1 MHFICIYLLALLHI
15 FEYTKKTELY
25 PAIGKEELFQMLY
38 SKNKKRG
45 FTLVELIVVL
55 VILAILAALLIP
67 ALTGYI
73 DKAKKDQVIAE
84 TRMLHE
90 AIQTEMVELYGS
102 NTNWKTSPILGT
114 SDGGNAYYKTI
125 ASKDGTSF
133 PGTIGILSD
142 AKSRYEQIA
151 KLSEVPSLQT
161 GGKGRF
167 FVCITSDAK
176 IHAPIYDSGRGY
188 LGVYFRD
195 TQQYQA
201 YTDGEKTSGGN
212 VAINAIDNY
221 YGHVYY
227 NQVFDAEPV
236 NGKYTDTSAYMW
248 SCEGLRA
255 TLQIDQFDPSK
266 ANI

>member
-90 AIQTEMVELYGS
+90 AVQTEMGEIYGS
-102 NTNWKTSPILGT
+102 SAQWRTTDKGAT
-114 SDGGNAYYKTI
+114 TI
-125 ASKDGTSF
+125 ASIAPPTTELRKTNFPPHSKSTSSRLLIF
-133 PGTIGILSD
+133 ILNS
-142 AKSRYEQIA
+142 
-151 KLSEVPSLQT
+151 
-161 GGKGRF
+161 
-167 FVCITSDAK
+167 
-176 IHAPIYDSGRGY
+176 
-188 LGVYFRD
+188 
-195 TQQYQA
+195 
-201 YTDGEKTSGGN
+201 
-212 VAINAIDNY
+212 
-221 YGHVYY
+221 
-227 NQVFDAEPV
+227 
-236 NGKYTDTSAYMW
+236 
-248 SCEGLRA
+248 
-255 TLQIDQFDPSK
+255 
-266 ANI
+266 

>member
-90 AIQTEMVELYGS
+90 AIQTEMVEIYGS
-102 NTNWKTSPILGT
+102 NIDWKTSSTTLGT
-114 SDGGNAYYKTI
+114 GAHKTL
-125 ASKDGTSF
+125 ANRNGT
-133 PGTIGILSD
+133 T
-142 AKSRYEQIA
+142 
-151 KLSEVPSLQT
+151 
-161 GGKGRF
+161 
-167 FVCITSDAK
+167 
-176 IHAPIYDSGRGY
+176 
-188 LGVYFRD
+188 
-195 TQQYQA
+195 
-201 YTDGEKTSGGN
+201 
-212 VAINAIDNY
+212 
-221 YGHVYY
+221 
-227 NQVFDAEPV
+227 
-236 NGKYTDTSAYMW
+236 W
-248 SCEGLRA
+248 A
-255 TLQIDQFDPSK
+255 T
-266 ANI
+266 

>member
-90 AIQTEMVELYGS
+90 AVQTEMGEIYGS
-102 NTNWKTSPILGT
+102 SAQWRTTDKGAT
-114 SDGGNAYYKTI
+114 TI
-125 ASKDGTSF
+125 ASSKGT
-133 PGTIGILSD
+133 
-142 AKSRYEQIA
+142 AIA
-151 KLSEVPSLQT
+151 ASS
-161 GGKGRF
+161 
-167 FVCITSDAK
+167 
-176 IHAPIYDSGRGY
+176 IYVDS
-188 LGVYFRD
+188 
-195 TQQYQA
+195 
-201 YTDGEKTSGGN
+201 
-212 VAINAIDNY
+212 
-221 YGHVYY
+221 
-227 NQVFDAEPV
+227 
-236 NGKYTDTSAYMW
+236 
-248 SCEGLRA
+248 A
-255 TLQIDQFDPSK
+255 TLKKSLR
-266 ANI
+266 

>member
-90 AIQTEMVELYGS
+90 AIQTEMVEIYGS
-102 NTNWKTSPILGT
+102 NIDWKTSSTTLGT
-114 SDGGNAYYKTI
+114 GAHKTLANRNGNSCVGDSAVQ
-125 ASKDGTSF
+125 
-133 PGTIGILSD
+133 IGR
-142 AKSRYEQIA
+142 A
-151 KLSEVPSLQT
+151 
-161 GGKGRF
+161 
-167 FVCITSDAK
+167 
-176 IHAPIYDSGRGY
+176 
-188 LGVYFRD
+188 
-195 TQQYQA
+195 
-201 YTDGEKTSGGN
+201 
-212 VAINAIDNY
+212 
-221 YGHVYY
+221 HV
-227 NQVFDAEPV
+227 
-236 NGKYTDTSAYMW
+236 
-248 SCEGLRA
+248 
-255 TLQIDQFDPSK
+255 
-266 ANI
+266 

>member
-90 AIQTEMVELYGS
+90 AVQTEMSELYGS
-102 NTNWKTSPILGT
+102 
-114 SDGGNAYYKTI
+114 
-125 ASKDGTSF
+125 
-133 PGTIGILSD
+133 
-142 AKSRYEQIA
+142 
-151 KLSEVPSLQT
+151 
-161 GGKGRF
+161 
-167 FVCITSDAK
+167 
-176 IHAPIYDSGRGY
+176 
-188 LGVYFRD
+188 
-195 TQQYQA
+195 
-201 YTDGEKTSGGN
+201 
-212 VAINAIDNY
+212 
-221 YGHVYY
+221 
-227 NQVFDAEPV
+227 
-236 NGKYTDTSAYMW
+236 
-248 SCEGLRA
+248 
-255 TLQIDQFDPSK
+255 
-266 ANI
+266 AN